1 MAKLNEQI
9 KTMAGYFA
17 ADCEADGR
25 LSLVLEVEHFITCSD
40 GRAANFAAVQ
50 AAMQD
55 MQQQADAPIIVDGTY
70 MGYSG
75 LAASVTVGPA
85 CQLCLTLAPQRDVQD
100 MMDLYNR
107 LYLQMGL
114 ALAAHG
120 LRAWALGCHPTTR
133 AEALPL
139 VLRTRDEAMDRY
151 FKNTGSC
158 GTQVMRGTA
167 ATLLSIDYFDEM
179 DFVRKM
185 RVASLLTPFFA
196 LLCDNAPIYQGSRN
210 SMCSVR
216 TRIWQDVDHDR
227 CGVVPHLMDPDFGFA
242 RYAENVLTKPQ
253 ITAWRTGRV
262 KAVGSKTAPELYAA
276 HFSQREAAQ
285 ILSNFFYDVRL
296 KSRIELRAADSMP
309 PRYIAA
315 YAQLVKSVFG
325 SPAALQNVLRH
336 YAGITTLDITT
347 AKLAVCKDG
356 FNALAY
362 GKPISGE
369 LAWLLMQARSRTPSQ
384 EERALLD
391 PFMALVM
398 ERKTIRETENYNE

>member
-1 MAKLNEQI
+1 MAKLDEQI

-55 MQQQADAPIIVDGTY
+55 MQQQADAPIILDGTY

-85 CQLCLTLAPQRDVQD
+85 CQLCLTLAAQRDVQD

-139 VLRTRDEAMDRY
+139 VPRTRDEAMDRY

-210 SMCSVR
+210 AMCSVR

-227 CGVVPHLMDPDFGFA
+227 CG
-242 RYAENVLTKPQ
+242 
-253 ITAWRTGRV
+253 
-262 KAVGSKTAPELYAA
+262 
-276 HFSQREAAQ
+276 
-285 ILSNFFYDVRL
+285 DVRL

-362 GKPISGE
+362 GKPISSE
-369 LAWLLMQARSRTPSQ
+369 LTWLLMQARSRTPSQ

-398 ERKTIRETENYNE
+398 KRKTIRETENYNE

>member
-1 MAKLNEQI
+1 MAKLDEQI
-9 KTMAGYFA
+9 KTMAGYFTT
-17 ADCEADGR
+17 DCEADGR

-40 GRAANFAAVQ
+40 GRAADFAAVQ

-120 LRAWALGCHPTTR
+120 LRAWALGC
-133 AEALPL
+133 
-139 VLRTRDEAMDRY
+139 
-151 FKNTGSC
+151 
-158 GTQVMRGTA
+158 
-167 ATLLSIDYFDEM
+167 LLSIDYFDEM

-262 KAVGSKTAPELYAA
+262 KAVGSKTVPELYAA
-276 HFSQREAAQ
+276 HLSQREAAQ

-362 GKPISGE
+362 GKPISSE
-369 LAWLLMQARSRTPSQ
+369 LTWLLMQARSRTPSQ

-398 ERKTIRETENYNE
+398 KRKTIRETENYNE

>member
-1 MAKLNEQI
+1 MAKLDEQI
-9 KTMAGYFA
+9 KTMAGYFT

-40 GRAANFAAVQ
+40 GRAADFAAVQ

-85 CQLCLTLAPQRDVQD
+85 CQLCLTLAAQRDVQD

-139 VLRTRDEAMDRY
+139 VPRTRDEAMDRY

-276 HFSQREAAQ
+276 HLSQREAAQ

-362 GKPISGE
+362 GKPISSE
-369 LAWLLMQARSRTPSQ
+369 LTWLLMQARSRTPSQ

-398 ERKTIRETENYNE
+398 KRKTIRETENYNE

>member
-1 MAKLNEQI
+1 MAKLDEQI
-9 KTMAGYFA
+9 KTMAGYFT

-40 GRAANFAAVQ
+40 GRAADFAAVQ

-139 VLRTRDEAMDRY
+139 VPRTRDEAMDRY

-276 HFSQREAAQ
+276 HLSQREAAQ

-296 KSRIELRAADSMP
+296 KSHIELRAADSMP

-362 GKPISGE
+362 GKPISSE
-369 LAWLLMQARSRTPSQ
+369 LTWLLMQARSRTPSQ

-398 ERKTIRETENYNE
+398 KRKTIRETENYNE

>member
-1 MAKLNEQI
+1 
-9 KTMAGYFA
+9 
-17 ADCEADGR
+17 
-25 LSLVLEVEHFITCSD
+25 
-40 GRAANFAAVQ
+40 
-50 AAMQD
+50 
-55 MQQQADAPIIVDGTY
+55 
-70 MGYSG
+70 
-75 LAASVTVGPA
+75 
-85 CQLCLTLAPQRDVQD
+85 

-120 LRAWALGCHPTTR
+120 PCLGAGLPPHHPL

-139 VLRTRDEAMDRY
+139 VPRTRDEAMDRY
-151 FKNTGSC
+151 FKIPAPA

-185 RVASLLTPFFA
+185 RVANLLTPFFA

-210 SMCSVR
+210 SMCGVR

-276 HFSQREAAQ
+276 HLSQREAAQ
-285 ILSNFFYDVRL
+285 ILSISFTMCGSNPALNSAPQTVCR
-296 KSRIELRAADSMP
+296 RA
-309 PRYIAA
+309 YIAA

-325 SPAALQNVLRH
+325 SPAALQNDAAALRGH
-336 YAGITTLDITT
+336 HDVGYHHGQAGGLQGR
-347 AKLAVCKDG
+347 L
-356 FNALAY
+356 
-362 GKPISGE
+362 
-369 LAWLLMQARSRTPSQ
+369 Q
-384 EERALLD
+384 RAGL
-391 PFMALVM
+391 
-398 ERKTIRETENYNE
+398 R